1 MAGRLRRRLELR
13 EVLRRLRLRRLLRKK
28 VAAAVVSV
36 DRCLLRLVATREE
49 RNDTIKTHY

>member
-36 DRCLLRLVATREE
+36 DRCLPRLVAIREE
-49 RNDTIKTHY
+49 RNNHIKKHL